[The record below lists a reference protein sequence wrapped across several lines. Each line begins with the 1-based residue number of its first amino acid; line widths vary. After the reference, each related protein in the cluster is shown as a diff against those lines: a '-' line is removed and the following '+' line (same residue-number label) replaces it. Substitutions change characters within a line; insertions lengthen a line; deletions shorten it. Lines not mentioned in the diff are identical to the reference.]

1 MKPRDE
7 GNSTQAESPAGAPPS
22 FGGSTA
28 PQPAATSAEPD
39 AADAADAAAAAAA
52 GASATPPA
60 AAQSSAPAS
69 QQQAATPQPLA
80 ALHQQA
86 GPQQA
91 DPGWYPSTPAGY
103 SPSAGPY
110 AAVGPYA
117 GPGGKSG
124 GSKITLAGRGKL
136 LNILMYGVA
145 PLVLAGVVAIV
156 FVLNSPGKSK
166 AAADTG
172 FKAGAAPSSGQQ
184 QPQGSGSSA
193 GSTPGAASSP
203 SPGKKTNTGKRSSMP
218 LNNLPSSSQSS
229 APGQNQGS
237 SPKHSQ
243 KSKKKSSRSSPAPSG
258 PVTPANLGQPN
269 FAGYCGS
276 IGEGTAEATANN
288 AYGWACSAQAGVRL
302 QVDSAC
308 AYTFRVKTSQVINVT
323 TNFYSTTSWQCW
335 RTNGMLGL
343 LNITSYCS
351 SAGLGAVKLNAD
363 NAYGW
368 TCGGAGVNT
377 DAGCQAEYNS
387 SDAFSRFE
395 VWSDPNSWQCWD

>member
-7 GNSTQAESPAGAPPS
+7 SNSTEAERPAGAPPS

-39 AADAADAAAAAAA
+39 AAAPAAASAATAASAA
-52 GASATPPA
+52 GAPATPPA
-60 AAQSSAPAS
+60 SAQSSPPAA
-69 QQQAATPQPLA
+69 QQQAE
-80 ALHQQA
+80 
-86 GPQQA
+86 
-91 DPGWYPSTPAGY
+91 PGWYPSTPAGY

-110 AAVGPYA
+110 AAAGPYA
-117 GPGGKSG
+117 VPGGKAG
-124 GSKITLAGRGKL
+124 GSKIALAGRGKL
-136 LNILMYGVA
+136 LNILMFGVA
-145 PLVLAGVVAIV
+145 PLVLAGVVAIA
-156 FVLNSPGKSK
+156 FVLSSPGKSK

-172 FKAGAAPSSGQQ
+172 FKAGVGPSSGQQ
-184 QPQGSGSSA
+184 QPQASGSSA
-193 GSTPGAASSP
+193 GSTPGTAASP
-203 SPGKKTNTGKRSSMP
+203 SPGKKANTGKRSSMP

-243 KSKKKSSRSSPAPSG
+243 KSKKKSSHSSPAPSG

-308 AYTFRVKTSQVINVT
+308 AYTFHLKSSQVINVT

-377 DAGCQAEYNS
+377 DAGCQAEYGS